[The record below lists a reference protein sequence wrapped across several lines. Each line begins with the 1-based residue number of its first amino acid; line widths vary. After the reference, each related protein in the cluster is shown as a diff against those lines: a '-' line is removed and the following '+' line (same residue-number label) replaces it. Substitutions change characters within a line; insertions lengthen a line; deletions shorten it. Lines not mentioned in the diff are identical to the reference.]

1 MIDSAVPNA
10 VAAHA
15 ASLLMPDDKLCFGV
29 VCPGHSRC
37 ARYLAVDGVLGE
49 RRFIGTC
56 EAQGDFPLFV
66 DVTPPIAVGVN
77 ASIENRAAA

>member
-1 MIDSAVPNA
+1 MIDAAVPNA
-10 VAAHA
+10 VAEHA
-15 ASLLMPDDKLCFGV
+15 ASLLTADATLCFGV

-56 EAQGDFPLFV
+56 EVQGFFPLFV
-66 DVTPPIAVGVN
+66 DVTPRIAVG
-77 ASIENRAAA
+77 ASIPIEDRAAA

>member
-1 MIDSAVPNA
+1 MIDAAVPNA
-10 VAAHA
+10 VAEHA
-15 ASLLMPDDKLCFGV
+15 ASLLTADGELCFGV

-56 EAQGDFPLFV
+56 EVEGRFPLFV
-66 DVTPPIAVGVN
+66 D
-77 ASIENRAAA
+77 ASPLSTAGFTHIRALAA

>member
-1 MIDSAVPNA
+1 MTDAAFPAA

-15 ASLLMPDDKLCFGV
+15 MSLLAADAILCFGV

-37 ARYLAVDGVLGE
+37 ARYLAVDGVIGD

-56 EAQGDFPLFV
+56 RVDARFPLFV
-66 DVTPPIAVGVN
+66 DVGQ
-77 ASIENRAAA
+77 RAA